1 MFTLKEKI
9 FLAITTIFFVAITYL
24 THYYLKS
31 LDEDSRAKS
40 FKNLAKEEL
49 DL

>member
-24 THYYLKS
+24 THYYLES
-31 LDEDSRAKS
+31 FNEDLRAKS

>member
-9 FLAITTIFFVAITYL
+9 FLIITTIFFVAITFL
-24 THYYLKS
+24 THYYLES
-31 LDEDSRAKS
+31 LDQDSRAKS
-40 FKNLAKEEL
+40 FENSVKEEL